1 MPEWHKALIVCNS
14 VLPPRRR
21 IRRLIDA
28 GTLIVCADGGADRA
42 RARGLTPHV
51 IIGDMDSLTP
61 ETRAEFLQAAL
72 VHVADQNSTD
82 LEKALDHVL
91 ALGIGRATVIGA
103 TGRRPDHE
111 LANLSILAKY
121 HQRLDLHFVDAWC
134 TIRVIDAA
142 VTLDLLPGTTVSL
155 LPLGRCEGI
164 TTRGLRYALADEA
177 LELGV
182 REGNSNVVEAA
193 PVEISV
199 RQGRL
204 LLFIVDHL

>member
-1 MPEWHKALIVCNS
+1 MLEWRNALIVCNS
-14 VLPPRRR
+14 ALPPRRR

-51 IIGDMDSLTP
+51 IIGDMDSLKA
-61 ETRAEFLQAAL
+61 ETQARFPQAVL

-121 HQRLDLHFVDAWC
+121 HPRLELCFADSWC
-134 TIRVIDAA
+134 TIRVIDRSA
-142 VTLDLLPGTTVSL
+142 VLDLPPGTTVSL

-164 TTRGLRYALADEA
+164 TTRGLHYALADEV

-182 REGNSNVVEAA
+182 REGNSNLVDSS
-193 PVEISV
+193 PVDISV
-199 RQGRL
+199 RHGRL